1 MSEPTR
7 SAYRPFQ
14 GLTAQDK
21 VVRLGRAEPLL
32 PAPRTPLV
40 RIHLLGSMRVTTWL
54 GQDILPRSRKARALM
69 GFLCMNAGVAVTR
82 NRLSGMLWDRVPESQ
97 ANASFRQALRLLT
110 VAMEPLADELIVLSR
125 DTIRLDAS
133 ACWIDARAVLA
144 PEPPACGS
152 RGDLAAPCSGEMLE
166 GLDGIS
172 VSFDQWLITE
182 RTRFNERLRELLEA
196 ELRDATASGPERRAA
211 VARRVIGFDPTHEG
225 ASRALMRA
233 LAEMGE
239 RAQALHEYERC
250 RDALRTVLD
259 VQPSPETRALHDA
272 LRAFNAPAVPVI
284 RQAAGSP
291 TPDWPRTP
299 TTAGA
304 RARLR
309 VKVLPFQSD
318 AAHAERLALR
328 LSQEI
333 ADGLARFRWFDVIA
347 PTVFQ
352 RSQDS
357 GAGAAVAG
365 RDDLHYV
372 VDGSL
377 AGDELQMQLS
387 VRLLD
392 VVDEPRPVWSDR
404 FNLAATMLDQV
415 NALVV
420 APVVARIDPVIL
432 FIEGQKRRPRDLSA
446 DSLVLHAIP
455 LMYSMEQDKYE
466 EAGRLIGCA
475 LDADPANANVLA
487 WAAYWQV
494 WHIGQGWAHD
504 PAAAFATA
512 QDLAVRAIRIDPE
525 NAEALG
531 IYAHICAFLDKDFE
545 SAMHY
550 FDRAL
555 RFNPNLAFVWA
566 LSAPTCC
573 YIGQPDLALQRL
585 DRYRD
590 LAPTDPL
597 FPLWESFYAIAYV
610 FKGDYQKA
618 VSIGRRAAKAN
629 PDFSNGYKPLI
640 AALGH
645 LGRPEEAAPYIGK
658 LLSLEPGFTVA
669 SFGRVYP
676 FGNPADRERYMRGLA
691 LAGVPAG

>member
-1 MSEPTR
+1 
-7 SAYRPFQ
+7 
-14 GLTAQDK
+14 
-21 VVRLGRAEPLL
+21 VRLGRAEPLE
-32 PAPRTPLV
+32 PTPRTPLV
-40 RIHLLGSMRVTTWL
+40 RIHLLGSMCATTWL
-54 GQDILPRSRKARALM
+54 GQDVLPGSRKARALM
-69 GFLCMNAGVAVTR
+69 AFLCVNAGSAVSRYRVA
-82 NRLSGMLWDRVPESQ
+82 GMLWDRVPKSQ
-97 ANASFRQALRLLT
+97 ANASFRQALRQLT
-110 VAMEPLADELIVLSR
+110 VALEPLAEELILLSR
-125 DTIRLDAS
+125 DTIRLEAS

-144 PEPPACGS
+144 PETPSTRGS
-152 RGDLAAPCSGEMLE
+152 PSDLAALCSGELFE

-172 VSFDQWLITE
+172 TSFDQWLITE
-182 RTRFNERLRELLEA
+182 RTRFTERLRELLEA
-196 ELRDATASGPERRAA
+196 ELRAAAASGAERRAA

-233 LAEMGE
+233 LADMGE
-239 RAQALHEYERC
+239 RGQALHEFERC
-250 RDALRTVLD
+250 QEALRTVLD
-259 VQPSPETRALHDA
+259 ILPSSETRALHEA
-272 LRAFNAPAVPVI
+272 LRAFNAPAVPVV
-284 RQAAGSP
+284 RQVAASP
-291 TPDWPRTP
+291 APAWPRVP
-299 TTAGA
+299 ATAGA

-309 VKVLPFQSD
+309 VKVLPFQAH
-318 AAHAERLALR
+318 AAHAGSLSLR

-333 ADGLARFRWFDVIA
+333 ADGLARFRWLDVIA

-352 RSQDS
+352 RWQE
-357 GAGAAVAG
+357 AGADVAVCG
-365 RDDLHYV
+365 RNDLHYV
-372 VDGSL
+372 VDGSI

-392 VVDEPRPVWSDR
+392 VADEPRPVWSDR
-404 FNLAATMLDQV
+404 FDLVPARLDQL

-432 FIEGQKRRPRDLSA
+432 FIEGHERRPRDLGA
-446 DSLVLHAIP
+446 DGLVLQAIP
-455 LMYSMEQDKYE
+455 LIYSMEHDKYE
-466 EAGRLIGCA
+466 EAGRLIGRA

-494 WHIGQGWAHD
+494 WHVGQGWAHD
-504 PAAAFATA
+504 PVAAFASA

-590 LAPTDPL
+590 LAPADPL
-597 FPLWESFYAIAYV
+597 FPLWEYFYAIAYV
-610 FKGDYQKA
+610 FKGEYEKA

-629 PDFSNGYKPLI
+629 PDFVNGYKPLI

-645 LGRPEEAAPYIGK
+645 LGRREEASAYIDK
-658 LLSLEPGFTVA
+658 LLALEPGFTVA

-676 FGNPADRERYMRGLA
+676 FRNPADRERYMQGLA
-691 LAGVPAG
+691 LAGVPAE

>member
-1 MSEPTR
+1 M
-7 SAYRPFQ
+7 
-14 GLTAQDK
+14 
-21 VVRLGRAEPLL
+21 RA
-32 PAPRTPLV
+32 
-40 RIHLLGSMRVTTWL
+40 MTWL
-54 GQDILPRSRKARALM
+54 GQDILPRSKKARALLA
-69 GFLCMNAGVAVTR
+69 FLCMNADSTVTR
-82 NRLSGMLWDRVPESQ
+82 YRISDMLWDRVPESQ
-97 ANASFRQALRLLT
+97 ANASFRQALRQLT
-110 VAMEPLADELIVLSR
+110 VAIQPLAEELIVLSR

-133 ACWIDARAVLA
+133 VCWIDVRAVLS
-144 PEPPACGS
+144 PDSLPTRGS
-152 RGDLAAPCSGEMLE
+152 RGELAALCPGELFE

-172 VSFDQWLITE
+172 ASFDQWLITQ
-182 RTRFNERLRELLEA
+182 RTRFTDHLRGLLEA
-196 ELRDATASGPERRAA
+196 ELRDAATSGAERRAA

-225 ASRALMRA
+225 ATRALMRA
-233 LAEMGE
+233 LTDMGE

-250 RDALRTVLD
+250 RDALRTLLD
-259 VQPSPETRALHDA
+259 VEPASETKALHEA

-284 RQAAGSP
+284 RSVAVPPGPDRLRAPTAAGS
-291 TPDWPRTP
+291 RS
-299 TTAGA
+299 
-304 RARLR
+304 RLR
-309 VKVLPFQSD
+309 VKVLPFQ
-318 AAHAERLALR
+318 ALAPHADRLAFR

-352 RSQDS
+352 LWQEPCAKAPL
-357 GAGAAVAG
+357 GGLN
-365 RDDLHYV
+365 DLHYV
-372 VDGSL
+372 VDGSI
-377 AGDELQMQLS
+377 AGDELRMQLS

-392 VVDEPRPVWSDR
+392 VADDPRPVWSDR
-404 FNLAATMLDQV
+404 FDLAPAMLDQV
-415 NALVV
+415 NELVV

-432 FIEGQKRRPRDLSA
+432 FIEGHERRPRDLGA
-446 DSLVLHAIP
+446 DGLVLQAIP

-466 EAGRLIGCA
+466 EAGRLIGRA

-494 WHIGQGWAHD
+494 WHVGQGWAHD
-504 PAAAFATA
+504 PVAAFATA
-512 QDLAVRAIRIDPE
+512 QGLAVRAIRIDPE

-590 LAPTDPL
+590 LAPADPL
-597 FPLWESFYAIAYV
+597 FPLWEYFYAVAYV
-610 FKGDYQKA
+610 FKGEYEKA

-629 PDFSNGYKPLI
+629 PDFVNGYKPLI

-645 LGRPEEAAPYIGK
+645 LGRREEASAYIDK
-658 LLSLEPGFTVA
+658 LLALEPGFTVA

-676 FGNPADRERYMRGLA
+676 FRNPADRERYMQGLA
-691 LAGVPAG
+691 LAGVPAE

>member
-1 MSEPTR
+1 
-7 SAYRPFQ
+7 
-14 GLTAQDK
+14 
-21 VVRLGRAEPLL
+21 
-32 PAPRTPLV
+32 
-40 RIHLLGSMRVTTWL
+40 
-54 GQDILPRSRKARALM
+54 
-69 GFLCMNAGVAVTR
+69 
-82 NRLSGMLWDRVPESQ
+82 MLWDRVSESQ
-97 ANASFRQALRLLT
+97 ANASFRQALRQLT
-110 VAMEPLADELIVLSR
+110 VAIQPLADELIVLSQ

-133 ACWIDARAVLA
+133 ACWIDARAVLS
-144 PEPPACGS
+144 PEPPPARGS
-152 RGDLAAPCSGEMLE
+152 RGDLAALCPGELFE

-172 VSFDQWLITE
+172 ASFDQWLITE
-182 RTRFNERLRELLEA
+182 RTRFADHLRELLEA
-196 ELRDATASGPERRAA
+196 ELRDAATSGSERRAA

-225 ASRALMRA
+225 ATRTLMRA
-233 LAEMGE
+233 LADMGE

-250 RDALRTVLD
+250 RDALRTLLD
-259 VQPSPETRALHDA
+259 VEPSSETRALHEA
-272 LRAFNAPAVPVI
+272 LRAFNPPVVPVI
-284 RQAAGSP
+284 GQAAVSP
-291 TPDWPRTP
+291 DPDRLRAP
-299 TTAGA
+299 TVTSA
-304 RARLR
+304 RSRLR
-309 VKVLPFQSD
+309 VKVLPFQ
-318 AAHAERLALR
+318 ALAPHADRLAFR

-352 RSQDS
+352 RWQEPGPS
-357 GAGAAVAG
+357 AALG
-365 RDDLHYV
+365 GGNDLHYV
-372 VDGSL
+372 VDGSI
-377 AGDELQMQLS
+377 AGDELRMQLS

-392 VVDEPRPVWSDR
+392 VTDEPRPVWSDR
-404 FNLAATMLDQV
+404 FDLAPAMLDQV
-415 NALVV
+415 NELVV

-432 FIEGQKRRPRDLSA
+432 FIEGHERRPRDLSA
-446 DSLVLHAIP
+446 DGLVLHAIP
-455 LMYSMEQDKYE
+455 LMYSMERDKYE
-466 EAGRLIGCA
+466 EAGRLIGRA

-494 WHIGQGWAHD
+494 WHVGQGWAHD
-504 PAAAFATA
+504 PVAAFASA

-590 LAPTDPL
+590 LAPADPL
-597 FPLWESFYAIAYV
+597 FPLWEYFYAVAYV
-610 FKGDYQKA
+610 FKGEYEKA
-618 VSIGRRAAKAN
+618 VGIGRRAAKAN
-629 PDFSNGYKPLI
+629 PDFVNGYKPLI

-645 LGRPEEAAPYIGK
+645 LGRREEASAYIEK
-658 LLSLEPGFTVA
+658 LLALEPGFTVA

-676 FGNPADRERYMRGLA
+676 FRNPADRERYMQGLA